1 MALEIE
7 RGRFGHEYTSIG
19 LKLVSECESDIG
31 RKMALYRDPL
41 ASNDAF
47 LGNVKWE
54 RECPKV
60 DWDVTTYNRFLH
72 YTASKKTGPYINMT
86 LLNPDPLNLWSK
98 DYKEGDTKKT
108 NQLVHPNLEFVRIQW
123 RASGKGE
130 WINAWEMVGE
140 DTNIWKNDIED
151 VDVQCESARG
161 QGCSFKWNIERQYF
175 LNGLKDGEYEI
186 RAKAFCSGYDSFAP
200 MEVKGSETVENLNL
214 VVDVVAPVV
223 TETSTLDHALR
234 IDYSEPIV
242 CPLLSLEHMTYEI
255 TLVETCAGDAVES
268 GDVAI
273 KDVYLDYRFVC
284 LMEKGSVVVEF
295 PQSAKGGVYEVTV
308 NADEVGPKILDAGGN
323 TVRKQSFSTTIG
335 CSNTGSRKGTIMSNA
350 KANMGTASAK
360 REKKHALNSLSLKT
374 HTHTKSSPLEPSLGE
389 AEMKVP
395 ASSPWFIS
403 TPTIFIAFVIA
414 TLSLYT
420 VRVTRKLRDVE
431 AKYSS
436 EGDSMLRSIDSASEN
451 LHRHSYGAI
460 L

>member
-1 MALEIE
+1 LALEIE

-19 LKLVSECESDIG
+19 LKLVSECESDIA
-31 RKMALYRDPL
+31 RKNALYREPL

-47 LGNVKWE
+47 LGDFKWE

-72 YTASKKTGPYINMT
+72 YTASKNTGPYINMT

-108 NQLVHPNLEFVRIQW
+108 NHLVHPNLEFVRVQW
-123 RASGKGE
+123 RTSGKGE
-130 WINAWEMVGE
+130 WINAWEMVGKE
-140 DTNIWKNDIED
+140 TNIWKNDIED

-175 LNGLKDGEYEI
+175 LNGLKDGAYEI

-200 MEVKGSETVENLNL
+200 MEVKGSETAENLNL

-223 TETSTLDHALR
+223 TETSTVDHAFR
-234 IDYSEPIV
+234 INYPEPIV

-255 TLVETCAGDAVES
+255 KLVETCAGVAVAS
-268 GDVAI
+268 GEVAI
-273 KDVYLDYRFVC
+273 KDVYFDYKFVC
-284 LMEKGSVVVEF
+284 FMEKGSLVVEF
-295 PQSAKGGVYEVTV
+295 PQEANGVYEVTV
-308 NADEVGPKILDAGGN
+308 NADDMGPKIMDAGGN
-323 TVRKQSFSTTIG
+323 TVPKQTLATTIG
-335 CSNTGSRKGTIMSNA
+335 CSNTGNRKGASRSDA
-350 KANMGTASAK
+350 KANMGTATAK
-360 REKKHALNSLSLKT
+360 TKENKHELNSSSLKT
-374 HTHTKSSPLEPSLGE
+374 HRNTRASSLGE
-389 AEMKVP
+389 AEVKVP
-395 ASSPWFIS
+395 ASSPWVVS
-403 TPTIFIAFVIA
+403 TTTVFVAFVIA

-420 VRVTRKLRDVE
+420 VRLTQKLRDVE

-436 EGDSMLRSIDSASEN
+436 EGDSMLRGVESASEN